1 VGGGGEGE
9 GEGGEGEEEEREE
22 REKAREQAREEKERE
37 QAEEWAREEK
47 ERGLRKKVKRRVR
60 VSKDGSRGG
69 ALVIDPGLYSGR
81 VGFQRAH
88 HGHEE
93 PFHGGVRVVGAAE
106 QELGP
111 QRDLL
116 VSGIVMLQEAVE
128 VVHHRT
134 LRRRLLVPRSLWA
147 NLLALHL
154 LRRALG
160 APQDHQMGVEPG
172 GPL

>member
-1 VGGGGEGE
+1 M
-9 GEGGEGEEEEREE
+9 EEREKE
-22 REKAREQAREEKERE
+22 REKAREKAREEKERE
-37 QAEEWAREEK
+37 RAREEEEGEK
-47 ERGLRKKVKRRVR
+47 RKKVKRRVR
-60 VSKDGSRGG
+60 VSKDGSRRG